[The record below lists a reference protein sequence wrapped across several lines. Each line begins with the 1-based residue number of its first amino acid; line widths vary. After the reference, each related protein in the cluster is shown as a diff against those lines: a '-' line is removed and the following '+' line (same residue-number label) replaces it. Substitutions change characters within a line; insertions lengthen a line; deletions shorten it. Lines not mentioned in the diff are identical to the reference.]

1 MMCALAVFL
10 AAACAGND
18 SGADLTSVR
27 DSADV
32 RIVEVDSAALSRVP
46 RWVTESEPDL
56 HVENREDDPHYQMFF
71 VADAISIPDGI
82 AVSLSGTSEIRIY
95 DDRGTYVRTIGGPGS
110 GPGEFSSVSWLQR
123 LDPDTIVVYDRGQRR
138 ISVFDIRGNLIRDV
152 PMQRTPA
159 SIERPPMQG
168 PQPRGVLP
176 DGSILV
182 ALYIAPL
189 RLDGLYR
196 PPVILYRYASDG
208 TPADSIAAA
217 RGDDIYIVPQEGGRA
232 IVTIPPF
239 SRVTGFLHA
248 ADGFWVADN
257 DTYELRRYAEDG
269 SLQLVLRRRQ
279 AGDPV
284 SEAMLDSYIDA
295 RVSAYPAGPQREE
308 ARALAHRTACR
319 SGSRCSC
326 GRS

>member
-1 MMCALAVFL
+1 
-10 AAACAGND
+10 
-18 SGADLTSVR
+18 
-27 DSADV
+27 
-32 RIVEVDSAALSRVP
+32 
-46 RWVTESEPDL
+46 
-56 HVENREDDPHYQMFF
+56 
-71 VADAISIPDGI
+71 
-82 AVSLSGTSEIRIY
+82 
-95 DDRGTYVRTIGGPGS
+95 
-110 GPGEFSSVSWLQR
+110 
-123 LDPDTIVVYDRGQRR
+123 
-138 ISVFDIRGNLIRDV
+138 
-152 PMQRTPA
+152 
-159 SIERPPMQG
+159 MQG

-308 ARALAHRTACR
+308 ARALAHRTAIHATLPAFASAHVADDGR
-319 SGSRCSC
+319 LWVRDYVLPAGSVSEWSIFSRAGEPVARATLPAGLRPLRFGADHVIGVLTDDLDRESVA
-326 GRS
+326 RYRFVDPDTR